1 MAGWGLE
8 LGNILSLAIHL
19 DGLKGCMLWS
29 NGTYLE
35 HVRQVIVHL
44 KRALRMEHRLTVEEF
59 YQLLQ
64 LSEAIIDYGR
74 MIRTYCGYS
83 VPYLIVEVPELARR
97 FRETPRTIKDALA
110 LLRDMGRAESAHPY
124 GYWKLQLANTLLSG
138 HEAVHSARRHSKTPD
153 DDKGDAGAA

>member
-8 LGNILSLAIHL
+8 LGNLLPLAIYL

-29 NGTYLE
+29 KRKYRE
-35 HVRQVIVHL
+35 HVRRMIGHL

-74 MIRTYCGYS
+74 MIQTYCGYP
-83 VPYLIVEVPELARR
+83 VPCVIVEVPELARR
-97 FRETPRTIKDALA
+97 FREAPRTIKDAL
-110 LLRDMGRAESAHPY
+110 LLLGDMGRAESTHLY
-124 GYWKLQLANTLLSG
+124 GCWKLQLASTHLSG
-138 HEAVHSARRHSKTPD
+138 REGSRSATHHSHSLYD
-153 DDKGDAGAA
+153 RNGDLGAA

>member
-8 LGNILSLAIHL
+8 LDKILPLAFYL
-19 DGLKGCMLWS
+19 DSPKGCMLWS
-29 NGTYLE
+29 KSTYLE
-35 HVRQVIVHL
+35 RVRQVIDHL
-44 KRALRMEHRLTVEEF
+44 KRALRMEQRLTVEEF
-59 YQLLQ
+59 YELLQ

-74 MIRTYCGYS
+74 MIRTHCGYS

-124 GYWKLQLANTLLSG
+124 GCWKLQLASTLLTG
-138 HEAVHSARRHSKTPD
+138 HEGSRPATHHSHSLHD
-153 DDKGDAGAA
+153 HNRDIGAA